1 MKKAEMSM
9 KDMLYVPLESK
20 LDIRKTLTNVKPL
33 EERRL
38 HGMVRWVKGIKY
50 QKRCQKTKRRTRAR

>member
-50 QKRCQKTKRRTRAR
+50 QRERRQKNQKTNAR